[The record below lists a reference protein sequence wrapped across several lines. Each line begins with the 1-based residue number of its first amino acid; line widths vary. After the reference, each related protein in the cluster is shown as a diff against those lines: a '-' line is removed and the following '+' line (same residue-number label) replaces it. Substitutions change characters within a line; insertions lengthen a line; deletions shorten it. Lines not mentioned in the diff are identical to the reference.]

1 MSPVNVS
8 VTFCHCS
15 KTPSPKAICGTKTIY
30 FGWPFQRCKNP
41 SWQRD
46 MQQAGSF
53 RVHTSTIAWDREI
66 ELSRPAPVTYFLQ
79 QGCTYEASPNTTTNC
94 ESRVQ
99 ILRGHLSIT
108 TVKERSRCSN
118 RVYWLWVREH
128 GETCPDTSLCNM
140 TVPNLASV
148 SRYIKRLRSDQ
159 ESLRSV
165 PGTSHSSWNLL
176 WNLKNNN
183 QIFCSSCPL
192 HTRNLDAV
200 FICNLRLYCHF
211 CMTLQQRGKA
221 IPLHGWDSGG
231 LKAQGSMPWV
241 I

>member
-1 MSPVNVS
+1 VGGSRADEETTRNEIGCRKGQRKRKIPRKETQWSFSKTRSSAAGAHRRKVMSPVNVS

-118 RVYWLWVREH
+118 RVY
-128 GETCPDTSLCNM
+128 
-140 TVPNLASV
+140 
-148 SRYIKRLRSDQ
+148 
-159 ESLRSV
+159 
-165 PGTSHSSWNLL
+165 
-176 WNLKNNN
+176 
-183 QIFCSSCPL
+183 
-192 HTRNLDAV
+192 
-200 FICNLRLYCHF
+200 
-211 CMTLQQRGKA
+211 
-221 IPLHGWDSGG
+221 
-231 LKAQGSMPWV
+231 
-241 I
+241 